1 MYLVVD
7 IGNTNIVFAL
17 LDKSVVSCKW
27 RISTDINRTS
37 DEYYIWLST
46 IINNS
51 NNIKAIIIGSV
62 VPEATE
68 EIKKSCYNYFKKNV
82 YIINEDIE
90 INLPIKVENK
100 KEVGTDRLVNSLAAW
115 NFYKGAS
122 IIIDFGTA
130 TTFDVVDK
138 KGAYIGG
145 IICPGI
151 NLSLQTLHSAAA
163 RLPRIAVIKPKQI
176 IGKSTVQAMS
186 SGIYFGYIGLIN
198 HIVKLTALELK
209 YKTKVIL
216 TGGLAELFS
225 KSLGINNIVKINL
238 TIEGLYLAYKQSK
251 VSKNDK

>member
-17 LDKSVVSCKW
+17 LDKSLVKNKW

-37 DEYYIWLST
+37 DEYFIWLST
-46 IINNS
+46 IIKDS
-51 NNIKAIIIGSV
+51 LNIKAVIIGSV

-68 EIKKSCYNYFKKNV
+68 EIKKSCNNFLKKKV
-82 YIINEDIE
+82 FVINEDIK
-90 INLPIKVENK
+90 INFPIKVENK

-115 NFYKGAS
+115 SFYKEAT

-138 KGAYIGG
+138 SGAYVGG
-145 IICPGI
+145 IICPGV

-163 RLPRIAVIKPKQI
+163 RLPRIAVTKPNQV

-186 SGIYFGYIGLIN
+186 SGIYFGYIGLIK
-198 HIVKLTALELK
+198 HIIKLTALELK
-209 YKTKVIL
+209 YKTKIIL
-216 TGGLAELFS
+216 TGGLADLFTEN
-225 KSLGINNIVKINL
+225 LGINNIIKKNL
-238 TIEGLYLAYKQSK
+238 TIEGLYLAYKQHK
-251 VSKNDK
+251 VNESDK